1 MRKLL
6 LLFLAFLCLMCRA
19 QEGSFAGPVKHIMTQ
34 NGAIVTA
41 SYNKNSKIL
50 NVDIRNNT
58 EELEIVVVANGSVVE
73 SQISDFE
80 DDSVDVD
87 LSKYKNTNVDVYVRN
102 KEEDYHISNTS
113 DIK

>member
-80 DDSVDVD
+80 HDAIDVD
-87 LSKYKNTNVDVYVRN
+87 LSTHKNAQIDVYVRN
-102 KEEDYHISNTS
+102 REEEYYVGNMNKT
-113 DIK
+113 K